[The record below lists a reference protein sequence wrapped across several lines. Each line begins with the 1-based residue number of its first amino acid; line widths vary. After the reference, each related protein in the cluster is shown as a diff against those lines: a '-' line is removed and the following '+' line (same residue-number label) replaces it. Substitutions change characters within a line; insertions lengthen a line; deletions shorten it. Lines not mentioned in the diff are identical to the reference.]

1 MNILPD
7 IMTGFDWAMLGV
19 AAVLFALFLHIYNR
33 LPRLKDSPASMRVAL
48 SVLSVWAVAFGG
60 SKGGRVVVD
69 DPYIKDDG
77 SWLST
82 SNNVAHVAIAKK
94 SILMPNDTEI
104 LVYARE
110 VAQTNAADWVRLT
123 PHLTFADHPHDY
135 LERRQT
141 IETGKPIRIG
151 DDCWLGGGVI
161 VCPGVTIGNRVI
173 VGAGSVV
180 THDIPDDVVVA
191 GNPAKI
197 IKTIEQK

>member
-135 LERRQT
+135 LLAGIATNYDVMVAAQFSPGPSVHTNGVWSINGFLIPNGNGRMGFKQT
-141 IETGKPIRIG
+141 I
-151 DDCWLGGGVI
+151 
-161 VCPGVTIGNRVI
+161 TIITEDN
-173 VGAGSVV
+173 
-180 THDIPDDVVVA
+180 
-191 GNPAKI
+191 
-197 IKTIEQK
+197 E